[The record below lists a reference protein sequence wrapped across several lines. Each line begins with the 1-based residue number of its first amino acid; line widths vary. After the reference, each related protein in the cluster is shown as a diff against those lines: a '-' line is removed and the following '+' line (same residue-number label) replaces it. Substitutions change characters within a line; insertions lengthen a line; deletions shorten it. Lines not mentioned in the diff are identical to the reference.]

1 MAGFIKLVKNVYYD
15 PFKWY
20 VIIIFFFIFYIT

>member
-20 VIIIFFFIFYIT
+20 VIINFFLYFT